1 MAYYF
6 NVFALR
12 QAMLEHHM
20 SEAKLARTIGVS
32 RACINRILKKQRQ
45 PSTKV
50 VSGLK
55 TAFPEKS
62 LDYFF
67 HYEEFDSSR

>member
-1 MAYYF
+1 MVYHF
-6 NVFALR
+6 NVLALR
-12 QAMLEHHM
+12 QAMNEQHM
-20 SEAKLARTIGVS
+20 SEAALARTIGVS
-32 RACINRILKKQRQ
+32 RACINRIINRQRQ

-67 HYEEFDSSR
+67 HNENPDSTD